1 MSKIL
6 KTFLKYAATQKEP
19 SKGLSRAV
27 NKAWSEFVEETGGNA
42 ADAAD
47 LQMDSTLIKLGLAK
61 KVKDK
66 ETKTSSIQYKG
77 VS

>member
-1 MSKIL
+1 MEIL

-19 SKGLSRAV
+19 SKGLVRAV
-27 NKAWSEFVEETGGNA
+27 NKAWAEFVE
-42 ADAAD
+42 ADKYGDGAAD
-47 LQMDSTLIKLGLAK
+47 LQMDNTLIKLGLAK

-66 ETKTSSIQYKG
+66 ETNDTFVQYKG

>member
-1 MSKIL
+1 MSEIL
-6 KTFLKYAATQKEP
+6 KTFLKYAATQEP

-27 NKAWSEFVEETGGNA
+27 NKAWSEFAEETGGNA

-47 LQMDSTLIKLGLAK
+47 LQMDNTLIKLGLAK

-66 ETKTSSIQYKG
+66 ETKTTSIQYRG

>member
-1 MSKIL
+1 MSEIL

-19 SKGLSRAV
+19 SKGLVRAV
-27 NKAWSEFVEETGGNA
+27 NKAWSLFAEESTETD
-42 ADAAD
+42 ADA
-47 LQMDSTLIKLGLAK
+47 LGMDSTLIKLGLAK

-66 ETKTSSIQYKG
+66 ETGDTFVQYKG